1 MIIILVAKATESN
14 VTRKDVKNYNETNLA
29 INLVIKYVSIFIM
42 FWWEFCL
49 TDEKNTKKWIEVI
62 KSIENINRYKE

>member
-42 FWWEFCL
+42 F
-49 TDEKNTKKWIEVI
+49 
-62 KSIENINRYKE
+62 